1 MRNRARPLNQ
11 LINGR
16 TDEILL
22 SKVAVADTVWRRFV
36 GLMGRNYLPDE
47 EGLFLSPCSSI
58 HCFFMRFPIDVVF
71 VDKNNTVVAIYPNK
85 QPWSL
90 AIPGKDAYA
99 AIEAAASQLAPLVQ
113 VGDRLI
119 FREEEHA

>member
-36 GLMGRNYLPDE
+36 GLMGRNHLPYE

>member
-36 GLMGRNYLPDE
+36 GLMGRNHLPDE